1 MQISVKRGSL
11 GADGGRSAIGVD
23 QRRTHHITP
32 EKRRKNQTRI
42 WPGATGGAWSGVAA
56 RLGVGA
62 LASPGEPPHL
72 QAMQVY
78 TNETY

>member
-1 MQISVKRGSL
+1 VQISVKRGSL

-32 EKRRKNQTRI
+32 ETRRKNQTRI
-42 WPGATGGAWSGVAA
+42 WPGSGVAA